1 MIISRSMINIKI
13 EDKNIKDRMR
23 VIPIAFDSLGVRSM
37 ATFIETDKKIFIDS
51 GAALGPLRYGLP
63 PHRLETQKLAE
74 VENEIEKFAKIS
86 EIFTISH
93 YHYDHYSPYADFY
106 KNKILLIKNTKEK
119 INFSQKERARDF
131 LQRLNKRAKIEFSDS
146 KEFTFGRTN
155 IKFSEPCFHGQ
166 ENSKLGYV
174 LMCSI
179 EYERKKVLHASDVQ
193 GPQVKKT
200 AEWIINENPD
210 ILIISGYPTIFLGWR
225 FSLKGLE
232 ESNKNLIE
240 ILEKTK
246 VEKVILEHHLLRD
259 INYREKISDV
269 FKKAKELKK
278 EILTAAEFLG
288 KKNEFLEAKRKEL
301 YQEYLSL

>member
-1 MIISRSMINIKI
+1 
-13 EDKNIKDRMR
+13 MR
-23 VIPIAFDSLGVRSM
+23 IFPIAFDSLGVRSM

-63 PHRLETQKLAE
+63 PHKLEIQKLAE
-74 VENEIEKFAKIS
+74 VEEKIEKFAKIS

-106 KNKILLIKNTKEK
+106 KNKILLIKNPKEK

-131 LQRLNKRAKIEFSDS
+131 LQRINAKATIEFSDN
-146 KEFTFGRTN
+146 KEFTFGKTKIN
-155 IKFSEPCFHGQ
+155 FSEPCFHGQ
-166 ENSKLGYV
+166 ENSRLGYV
-174 LMCSI
+174 IMCSI
-179 EYERKKVLHASDVQ
+179 EYGRKKVVHASDVQ

-200 AEWIINENPD
+200 TEWIINENPD
-210 ILIISGYPTIFLGWR
+210 ILIISGYPTIFIGWR
-225 FSLKGLE
+225 FSLAGLN

-246 VEKVILEHHLLRD
+246 VKKVILEHHLLRD

-269 FKKAKELKK
+269 FKRAEELKK
-278 EILTAAEFLG
+278 KILTAAEFLG
-288 KKNEFLEAKRKEL
+288 RENEFLEAKRKEL
-301 YQEYLSL
+301 YQVNI